1 MLRIVRESKLQDL
14 LADLLPDMR
23 RFEASGVVA
32 TDDALYVIFD
42 NTPLIA
48 QIDPAIDCGS
58 VANQSLHPPGAV
70 GYEDIAHD
78 PVRGTYYAL
87 VEAVRMRGGVYK
99 AEVHEFSGDFAPLRT
114 RFLDYPLP
122 SANKGI
128 EGLTC
133 VRRDGR
139 LHLLAMCESNDC
151 RGGRDG
157 RRPGGGRVHVFVESD
172 DSWRAIDTVRLP
184 PSLPFTDYSSLSV
197 RGERIAVVSQ
207 ECSSMWVGRLAPSR
221 WEVTGDGTVYLFP
234 RSRRGRI
241 RYGNVEGV
249 SWLDDHTLAVVS
261 DRAKPDQPPRTRVTD
276 QSVHIVRLVD
286 VPAR

>member
-1 MLRIVRESKLQDL
+1 MLRIVRESKVRDL
-14 LADLLPDMR
+14 LADLLPDTR

-48 QIDPAIDCGS
+48 RIDPALECGRA
-58 VANQSLHPPGAV
+58 ANQVLHPPGVV

-78 PVRGTYYAL
+78 SVDGTYYVL

-99 AEVHEFSGDFAPLRT
+99 AEVNEFSGDFAPLRT
-114 RFLDYPLP
+114 RCLDYPLP

-139 LHLLAMCESNDC
+139 IHLLAMCEGNHC

-157 RRPGGGRVHVFVESD
+157 RRPGGGRVHVFVESG

-207 ECSSMWVGRLAPSR
+207 ECSSMWIGRLAPSR
-221 WEVTGDGTVYLFP
+221 WEVTGDGAVYLFP

-249 SWLDDHTLAVVS
+249 SWLDDHTVAIVS
-261 DRAKPDQPPRTRVTD
+261 DRAKPDQPQRMRVND
-276 QSVHIVRLVD
+276 QSVHIIRLVD
-286 VPAR
+286 VPGR